1 MAFPDKP
8 FILGVARPADGS
20 RASKT
25 MNDAPLPGHAT
36 DIEPFWLAYQRAC
49 SVKVPGF
56 SASALGHTRALADTL
71 AKLVLGGVKRAQA
84 TLLRDFEAEPDAGGA
99 AVGEGADTSLPQPGY
114 HLVVLD
120 GDGQPRA
127 IVRTTHVE
135 KRLFN
140 QIDDAFA
147 FESGEGDLS
156 LRWWLTAY
164 RQDYAERAEAE
175 GFAVDERLELLLEYF
190 ELVWPAPAALVAS
203 TALAALAVPMPPTT
217 FNNPA

>member
-1 MAFPDKP
+1 
-8 FILGVARPADGS
+8 
-20 RASKT
+20 
-25 MNDAPLPGHAT
+25 MNDDTLLPGSAA

-49 SVKVPGF
+49 HVKVPGF

-71 AKLVLGGVKRAQA
+71 AELVLSGVKRAQA
-84 TLLRDFEAEPDAGGA
+84 TLLRDFEADGSVESA
-99 AVGEGADTSLPQPGY
+99 GEGSGSSLPQPGD

-120 GDGQPRA
+120 GEGRPRG

-164 RQDYAERAEAE
+164 RQDYAERAEVE

-190 ELVWPAPAALVAS
+190 ELVWPVPAVPSSS
-203 TALAALAVPMPPTT
+203 TAPTAPTT
-217 FNNPA
+217 LSNPV

>member
-1 MAFPDKP
+1 MMD
-8 FILGVARPADGS
+8 D
-20 RASKT
+20 T
-25 MNDAPLPGHAT
+25 PLPGRAA

-71 AKLVLGGVKRAQA
+71 AELVLSGVKRAQA
-84 TLLRDFEAEPDAGGA
+84 TLLRDFDADGPAMGA
-99 AVGEGADTSLPQPGY
+99 GAGEGAGSSLPQPGD

-120 GDGQPRA
+120 GEGRPRA
-127 IVRTTHVE
+127 IVRSTHVE

-140 QIDDAFA
+140 QIDEAFA

-190 ELVWPAPAALVAS
+190 ERVWPVP
-203 TALAALAVPMPPTT
+203 AVPSSATEPTAPTT
-217 FNNPA
+217 LSNPA